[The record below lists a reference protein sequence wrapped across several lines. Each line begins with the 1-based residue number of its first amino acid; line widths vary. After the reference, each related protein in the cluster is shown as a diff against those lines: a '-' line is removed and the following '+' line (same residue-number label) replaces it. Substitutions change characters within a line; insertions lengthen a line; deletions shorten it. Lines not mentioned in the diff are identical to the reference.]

1 MLKRRHQTDT
11 FIFIFLHMP
20 EKKWTYADKPPG
32 DLTDS
37 LARAINI
44 SSELAMI
51 LVQRGIATYEQAR
64 DFFRPS
70 LSHIHDPFLMK
81 DMDKAVDRIVQ
92 ALNNN
97 HRILIYGDY
106 DVDGTTAVTMV
117 YGFFSRIY
125 SNIDYY
131 IPDRYKEGYGI
142 SERSI
147 VLAAE
152 HNVDLIISLDCGI
165 KAVDRIKEA
174 ASAGIDFIVCDHHN
188 PDPENLPPALAVLDP
203 KQADCTYPYKEL
215 SGCGVGF
222 KLLQGFCLKTGR
234 NTEELWEYLDLLAIS
249 IASDIV
255 PITGENRI
263 FTYWGL
269 RVLNKA
275 CRPGIKGL
283 IKVADISEGL
293 DINKILFGLAP
304 RINAAGRIE
313 HAGAAV
319 ELLLAGDEQKVNAI
333 ARKID
338 EHNKVRRDLDSSITE
353 EALEMIEAEYRS
365 TVLYKPDWHKGVVG
379 IVASRCIERFY
390 RPTIILT
397 ESNNLAS
404 GSARSISGFDL
415 YEAIEKCS
423 DLLIQ
428 YGGHTH
434 AAGLTLRVEDVEL
447 FRQRF
452 EEVTRSM
459 LGEEDMIPAIEIDSV
474 ILLNKIDWKFFNIV
488 KQMGPFG
495 PGNLNPVFM
504 SGRVRDNGRGKL
516 LKDKHLKLYLQQ
528 NEDGPVYEAIG
539 FNMPDVYDR
548 IKRGEVFD
556 VCYSI
561 EENTFNGRTTLQ
573 LNIKD
578 IKFRD

>member
-1 MLKRRHQTDT
+1 
-11 FIFIFLHMP
+11 MP
-20 EKKWTYADKPPG
+20 EKKWIYVDKPPDDKIG
-32 DLTDS
+32 F
-37 LARAINI
+37 LAGAIHI
-44 SSELAMI
+44 SDELAAI
-51 LVQRGIATYEQAR
+51 LVQRGIETYDQAK

-70 LSHIHDPFLMK
+70 LDHIHDPFLMK
-81 DMDKAVDRIVQ
+81 DMDKAVNRVIQ
-92 ALNNN
+92 ALDKG
-97 HRILIYGDY
+97 HRVLIYGDY
-106 DVDGTTAVTMV
+106 DVDGATSVALV
-117 YGFFSRIY
+117 YGFLSRIY

-131 IPDRYKEGYGI
+131 IPDRYKEGYGVSKRGI
-142 SERSI
+142 E
-147 VLAAE
+147 LAIE

-165 KAVDRIKEA
+165 KAVDRIREA
-174 ASAGIDFIVCDHHN
+174 AVAGIDFIICDHHN
-188 PDPENLPPALAVLDP
+188 PDPENLPPAFAILDP
-203 KQADCTYPYKEL
+203 KQKDCGYPYKEL

-234 NTEELWEYLDLLAIS
+234 DFVELWQYLDLLAIS

-269 RVLNKA
+269 RMLNKT
-275 CRPGIKGL
+275 CRPGIRGL
-283 IKVADISEGL
+283 LKVADIPDGL
-293 DINKILFGLAP
+293 DINTILFGLAP
-304 RINAAGRIE
+304 RINAAGRIR

-319 ELLLAGDEQKVNAI
+319 ELLLATDEERVAAI

-353 EALEMIEAEYRS
+353 EALEMVEEEYWS
-365 TVLYKPDWHKGVVG
+365 TVLFKPDWHKGVVG
-379 IVASRCIERFY
+379 IVASRCIEKYY
-390 RPTIILT
+390 RPTVILT

-404 GSARSISGFDL
+404 GSARSIAGFDL

-434 AAGLTLRVEDVEL
+434 AAGLTLRLENVEP
-447 FRQRF
+447 FRRRF

-459 LGEEDMIPAIEIDSV
+459 LKEEDMIPVIEIDSV

-495 PGNLNPVFM
+495 PGNLNPVFV
-504 SGRVRDNGRGKL
+504 SENVRDNGRGKL
-516 LKDKHLKLYLQQ
+516 LKDRHLKLFLRQG
-528 NEDGPVYEAIG
+528 EGSAVYEAIG
-539 FNMPDVYDR
+539 FNMPESYER
-548 IKRGEVFD
+548 IRRGVPFD

-561 EENTFNGRTTLQ
+561 EENTFNGRTALQ

-578 IKFRD
+578 IKFRDKI

>member
-1 MLKRRHQTDT
+1 
-11 FIFIFLHMP
+11 MP
-20 EKKWTYADKPPG
+20 EKKWIYVDKPPG

-44 SSELAMI
+44 SNELAGI
-51 LVQRGIATYEQAR
+51 LVQRGITSYEQAR

-106 DVDGTTAVTMV
+106 DVDGTTAVAMV

-147 VLAAE
+147 TLAAE

-174 ASAGIDFIVCDHHN
+174 ASEGIDFIVCDHHN
-188 PDPENLPPALAVLDP
+188 PDPENMPPALAVLDP
-203 KQADCTYPYKEL
+203 KREDCQYPYKEL

-234 NTEELWEYLDLLAIS
+234 NTDELWEYLDLLAIS

-269 RVLNKA
+269 NELNKA

-283 IKVADISEGL
+283 IQVADISDGL

-319 ELLLAGDEQKVNAI
+319 ELLLARDEHKVNAI

-390 RPTIILT
+390 RPTVILT

-415 YEAIEKCS
+415 YQAIEKCS

-459 LGEEDMIPAIEIDSV
+459 LREEDLIPSIEIDSV
-474 ILLNKIDWKFFNIV
+474 ISLNKIDRKFFNIV

-504 SGRVRDNGRGKL
+504 SQCVWDNGGGRL
-516 LKDKHLKLYLQQ
+516 LKGKHLKLYLQQ
-528 NEDGPVYEAIG
+528 SEGGPVYEAIG
-539 FNMPDVYDR
+539 FNMPEVYDR
-548 IKRGEVFD
+548 VKRGETFD
-556 VCYSI
+556 VCYSM
-561 EENTFNGRTTLQ
+561 EENTFKGRTTLQ

-578 IKFRD
+578 IKFLD

>member
-1 MLKRRHQTDT
+1 
-11 FIFIFLHMP
+11 MP
-20 EKKWTYADKPPG
+20 EKKWIYVDKPPDDKIG
-32 DLTDS
+32 F
-37 LARAINI
+37 LAGAIHI
-44 SSELAMI
+44 SDELAAI
-51 LVQRGIATYEQAR
+51 LVQRGIETYDQAK

-70 LSHIHDPFLMK
+70 LDHIHDPFLMK
-81 DMDKAVDRIVQ
+81 DMDKAVNRVIQ
-92 ALNNN
+92 ALDKG
-97 HRILIYGDY
+97 HRVLIYGDY
-106 DVDGTTAVTMV
+106 DVDGATSVALV
-117 YGFFSRIY
+117 YGFLSRIY

-131 IPDRYKEGYGI
+131 IPDRYKEGYGVSKRGI
-142 SERSI
+142 E
-147 VLAAE
+147 LAIE

-165 KAVDRIKEA
+165 KAVDRIREA
-174 ASAGIDFIVCDHHN
+174 AVAGIDFIICDHHN
-188 PDPENLPPALAVLDP
+188 PDPENLPPAFAILDP
-203 KQADCTYPYKEL
+203 KQKDCGYPYKEL

-234 NTEELWEYLDLLAIS
+234 DFVELWQYLDLLAIS

-269 RVLNKA
+269 RMLNKT
-275 CRPGIKGL
+275 CRPGIRGL
-283 IKVADISEGL
+283 LKVADIPDGL
-293 DINKILFGLAP
+293 DINTILFGLAP
-304 RINAAGRIE
+304 RINAAGRIR

-319 ELLLAGDEQKVNAI
+319 ELLLATDEERVAAI

-353 EALEMIEAEYRS
+353 EALEMVEEEYWS
-365 TVLYKPDWHKGVVG
+365 TVLFKPDWHKGVVG
-379 IVASRCIERFY
+379 IVASRCIEKYY
-390 RPTIILT
+390 RPTVILT

-404 GSARSISGFDL
+404 GSARSIAGFDL

-434 AAGLTLRVEDVEL
+434 AAGLTLRLENVEP
-447 FRQRF
+447 FRRRF

-459 LGEEDMIPAIEIDSV
+459 LKEEDMIPVIEIDSV

-495 PGNLNPVFM
+495 PGNLNPVFV
-504 SGRVRDNGRGKL
+504 SENVRDNGRGKL
-516 LKDKHLKLYLQQ
+516 LKDRHLKLFLRQG
-528 NEDGPVYEAIG
+528 EGSAVYEAIG
-539 FNMPDVYDR
+539 FNMPESYER
-548 IKRGEVFD
+548 IRRGVPFD

-561 EENTFNGRTTLQ
+561 EENTFNGRTVLQ

-578 IKFRD
+578 IKFRDKI